1 MYYVNN
7 LSVQIYFFS
16 NSKET
21 DKYLQETMQLR
32 HLEGKIS
39 LRNTREI
46 LMERKEPEEHVFFR
60 WFIIL
65 VITLIFPFIHR
76 WSCTSLKGGEL
87 SSATA
92 IANECPAPT
101 LLSVVISADAL
112 RIYGL
117 NMIDLSLMFSA
128 SIFK

>member
-1 MYYVNN
+1 MHLFSVMYYVNN

-76 WSCTSLKGGEL
+76 
-87 SSATA
+87 
-92 IANECPAPT
+92 
-101 LLSVVISADAL
+101 
-112 RIYGL
+112 
-117 NMIDLSLMFSA
+117 
-128 SIFK
+128 